1 MSGEKLCQLIDELNE
16 QYIQVWE
23 DVCNLESPT
32 EYKAGVDAVGNY
44 FIKMAEKRGWKTEVF
59 EQPVSGNV
67 VCITLNPEVKERA
80 IAFSGH
86 MDTVH
91 PVGSFGT
98 VPVRKD
104 AEKIYG
110 PGVSDCKGG
119 LVGAFMAMDALD
131 QIGYRKRPVQLLL
144 QSDEEVSSRF
154 SNKETI
160 HYICEKAKDAVAF
173 LNTEGYEPDNICIMR
188 KGIIRYKF
196 TVNGIAGHAA
206 FCAKAGANAI
216 AEAAHKI
223 LLLEELKD
231 HNGLTGNCGMIQG
244 GIATNAVPDKCTFW
258 AEVRFSTPEELDT
271 AKKLVQKIAGETFVP
286 GCSCEIEEQS
296 FRTAMVYAQRNEELL
311 KKLNDI
317 YAENGLPVMGAE
329 KRMGASDAADIS
341 EYGIPCLD
349 SLGVEGGGEHSLDEY
364 AFLDS
369 LARCA
374 KRLAVAAYHI

>member
-1 MSGEKLCQLIDELNE
+1 MSGKKLCQIIDELNS

-23 DVCNLESPT
+23 DVCNMESPT

-91 PVGSFGT
+91 PVGSFGD

-104 AEKIYG
+104 ADKIYG

-131 QIGYRKRPVQLLL
+131 QIGYRRRPVQLLL
-144 QSDEEVSSRF
+144 QSDEEVSSKF
-154 SNKETI
+154 SNKATI

-196 TVNGIAGHAA
+196 TVTGIAGHVAL
-206 FCAKAGANAI
+206 CAKAGANAI

-223 LLLEELKD
+223 LQLEKLKD

-244 GIATNAVPDKCTFW
+244 G
-258 AEVRFSTPEELDT
+258 
-271 AKKLVQKIAGETFVP
+271 
-286 GCSCEIEEQS
+286 
-296 FRTAMVYAQRNEELL
+296 
-311 KKLNDI
+311 
-317 YAENGLPVMGAE
+317 
-329 KRMGASDAADIS
+329 
-341 EYGIPCLD
+341 
-349 SLGVEGGGEHSLDEY
+349 EHSLDEY
-364 AFLDS
+364 AFLNS